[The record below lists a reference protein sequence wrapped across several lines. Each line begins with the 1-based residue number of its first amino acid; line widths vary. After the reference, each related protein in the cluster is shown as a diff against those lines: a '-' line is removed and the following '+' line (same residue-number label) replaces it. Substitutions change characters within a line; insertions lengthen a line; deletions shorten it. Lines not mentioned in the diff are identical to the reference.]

1 MDYRKEK
8 LIITVA
14 LTGNVPTKEM
24 NPHTPITV
32 EEIVE
37 DIIKCREIGA
47 SVAHIHVRDE
57 EGKPTCDR
65 DKYKEILDE
74 LEKRGCDIITQLS
87 TGARGGGN
95 TFEWRGQMLDL
106 NAEMASL
113 STGSSN
119 FATQVNANS
128 FELIEKLANKM
139 YENNIKPEVEA
150 FDLGMIDNAKYLV
163 KKGVLKPPLHF
174 NLVMNV
180 RGSVS
185 GTPRN
190 LLHMVESLPEG
201 STFTVSGIGA
211 SQVPMLT
218 MAILLGGHTRTG
230 LEDTILYDKG
240 ILATNPML
248 VERVVRIARELGRE
262 IATPDEARRILNLK

>member
-1 MDYRKEK
+1 MNYRKEK
-8 LIITVA
+8 LIITIA

-24 NPHTPITV
+24 NPNTPETV
-32 EEIVE
+32 DEIVE
-37 DIIKCREIGA
+37 DIIKCRKAGA
-47 SVAHIHVRDE
+47 SVAHIHVRDKN
-57 EGKPTCDR
+57 GQPTSDR
-65 DKYKEILDE
+65 EIYKEILNK
-74 LEKRGCDIITQLS
+74 LEERQCDIITQLS
-87 TGARGGGN
+87 TGARGGEN
-95 TFEWRGQMLDL
+95 TVEWRGQMLDL

-128 FELIEKLANKM
+128 FELIESLANKM
-139 YENNIKPEVEA
+139 YENNIKPEIEA
-150 FDLGMIDNAKYLV
+150 FDLGMIDNAKYLL
-163 KKGVLKPPLHF
+163 KKGILKAPLQF

-180 RGSVS
+180 RGSVL

-201 STFTVSGIGA
+201 STFTVSGIGP

-218 MAILLGGHTRTG
+218 MSILLGGHTRTG

-240 ILATNPML
+240 VLATNEML
-248 VERVVRIARELGRE
+248 VNRIVRIAKEVGKE
-262 IATPDEARRILNLK
+262 IATPDDARKILGML